1 LIRNRIPDVN
11 GQLLLP
17 DLTTGIYELR
27 EVGNNGIG
35 NPFEGKLI
43 VDKGLRP
50 MPPLG
55 AWCAV
60 PYR

>member
-1 LIRNRIPDVN
+1 MN